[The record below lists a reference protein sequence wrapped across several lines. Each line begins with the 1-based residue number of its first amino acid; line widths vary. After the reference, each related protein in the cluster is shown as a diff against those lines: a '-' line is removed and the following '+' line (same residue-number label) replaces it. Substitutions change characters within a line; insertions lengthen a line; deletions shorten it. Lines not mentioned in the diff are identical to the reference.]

1 MQIRYRVSTLSGGRE
16 RKIMKFFMVRWEE
29 IE

>member
-1 MQIRYRVSTLSGGRE
+1 MQISYRVLKLSGGRE

-29 IE
+29 SE